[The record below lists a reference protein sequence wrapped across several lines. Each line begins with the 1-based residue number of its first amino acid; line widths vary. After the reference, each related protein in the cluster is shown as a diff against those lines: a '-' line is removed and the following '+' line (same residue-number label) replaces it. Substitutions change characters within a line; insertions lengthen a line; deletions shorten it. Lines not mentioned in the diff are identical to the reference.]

1 MCFSKH
7 CNLYPPLSIL
17 FAKHTYTHTTKQ
29 LVVCDG
35 APDVTNLHS
44 FDEYIQSQLLLS
56 AINITT
62 HVLKPGGTFV
72 AKIFRGRDVGLI
84 YTQLQLLFN
93 VVVCAKPSASR
104 NASIE
109 SFVVCKG
116 FGFGK
121 LSLEKC
127 LDLELEGGWDDIMS
141 GGVGGLREEDEK
153 CEKSKEELSPSCSN
167 HVVHPTIVP
176 FVACSTL
183 HDCDDEFILDSDKSY
198 AVSGEVKAALAPP
211 IQPPYQA
218 GMAKAKEAKA
228 AKKG

>member
-1 MCFSKH
+1 M
-7 CNLYPPLSIL
+7 
-17 FAKHTYTHTTKQ
+17 
-29 LVVCDG
+29 
-35 APDVTNLHS
+35 
-44 FDEYIQSQLLLS
+44 
-56 AINITT
+56 
-62 HVLKPGGTFV
+62 
-72 AKIFRGRDVGLI
+72 
-84 YTQLQLLFN
+84 
-93 VVVCAKPSASR
+93 VVCAKPSASR

-116 FGFGK
+116 FGCGK
-121 LSLEKC
+121 LTLEKC
-127 LDLELEGGWDDIMS
+127 FDLELEGGWDDIMC
-141 GGVGGLREEDEK
+141 GGVGGLREGEEK
-153 CEKSKEELSPSCSN
+153 REKNEGEMERDASCSN

-183 HDCDDEFILDSDKSY
+183 RDCDDEFIILDSDKSY